1 MFRRSPALPSRRMP
15 DSTFKRFGKYE
26 IQAELGRGGFGRVF
40 RAFDPTVG
48 RLVAI
53 KILSSEAGTVMLTRF
68 RNEAMAAGNLRH
80 ENIVTI
86 YEFGEENEAPFI
98 AMEYLEGED
107 LQETIRSGRKL
118 TLLEKIEIMTQAAAG
133 LECAHR
139 NGVVHRDVKPA
150 NIRLLRDGRVKI
162 LDFGIARLIRDDG
175 AARLTHQGHVLGTLL
190 YMAPEQV
197 MGADT
202 DALCD
207 IFAYG
212 VVFYELLTGQHPFRA
227 EDPRSIFYK
236 ITTQEPELIDR
247 LVPGCPKAL
256 DQVVR
261 RALQKDRELRYQNLR
276 DLRLDMEPVLMQLR
290 RDRAATLVN
299 EADQLLTSGDFEHSC
314 SLLNEAIDLDPTNE
328 TARHMRE
335 SVQAELRKKTLRP
348 RIDALVAKAGK
359 SLAEEKYS
367 EAVEILNSALR
378 LAPDDETLR
387 ELFARVAARAAE
399 EDREGRLQK
408 EAAEKAI
415 AIEQAPLS
423 ETIVA
428 TPPPLEHTVTA
439 EHSRP
444 PSYRNY
450 AFIAAACVLLI
461 AAVSAGTRILRPRVA
476 SSSLIVVTEPPRAAV
491 QVPKPRDSARESHV
505 PAVAVP
511 PPAKAHKDTAS
522 RPVFRLNPK
531 PSLPRRSETP
541 LPNSPVLSVESVVK
555 APPPQAFQP
564 PPVQLPQPA
573 RPGPDPAALE
583 RSRADDELAADSREI
598 SKVLA
603 VYAAAFDRKDLSLL
617 KSVWP
622 GLPEAA
628 LAPVFH
634 SKGVIRSELQPLAA
648 AAVSGDRASV
658 RCTRRTEQVTQFGR
672 QKPVEQ
678 VLTVRLEKKAG
689 RWIISAIN

>member
-1 MFRRSPALPSRRMP
+1 MP

-107 LQETIRSGRKL
+107 LQETIRSRRKL

-139 NGVVHRDVKPA
+139 SGVVHRDVKPA

-175 AARLTHQGHVLGTLL
+175 GARLTHQGHVLGTLL

-276 DLRLDMEPVLMQLR
+276 DLRLDIEPVLMQLR
-290 RDRAATLVN
+290 RDRAATLMS
-299 EADQLLTSGDFEHSC
+299 EADQLLTSGDFERSC
-314 SLLNEAIDLDPTNE
+314 SLLNEAIDLDPANDA
-328 TARHMRE
+328 ARHMRE
-335 SVQAELRKKTLRP
+335 TAQAELRKKILRP
-348 RIDALVAKAGK
+348 RLDALIAKARK
-359 SLAEEKYS
+359 SLAEEKYA
-367 EAVEILNSALR
+367 EAVEIVNSALR
-378 LAPDDETLR
+378 LAPDDEILR
-387 ELFARVAARAAE
+387 ELFARLVARAAE
-399 EDREGRLQK
+399 KDREERLQE
-408 EAAEKAI
+408 EAAENACT
-415 AIEQAPLS
+415 IEQSPPS
-423 ETIVA
+423 ETVVA
-428 TPPPLEHTVTA
+428 APAFFEHTVTPERLA
-439 EHSRP
+439 P
-444 PSYRNY
+444 PRFRKY
-450 AFIAAACVLLI
+450 ALIAAACVLLI
-461 AAVSAGTRILRPRVA
+461 AALSAGTRILRPRTV
-476 SSSLIVVTEPPRAAV
+476 SSPSTVVTEPPPAMV
-491 QVPKPRDSARESHV
+491 QVPKPRDTAAASHTSAT
-505 PAVAVP
+505 AVRP
-511 PPAKAHKDTAS
+511 PPAPKTRKDTAP
-522 RPVFRLNPK
+522 RLVFRLDPK
-531 PSLPRRSETP
+531 QSVPNRSETTP
-541 LPNSPVLSVESVVK
+541 LPNSPALSVES
-555 APPPQAFQP
+555 QAFQL
-564 PPVQLPQPA
+564 PPVPLPQPA
-573 RPGPDPAALE
+573 RPSPDRALLQ
-583 RSRADDELAADSREI
+583 RSRADDEFAADRREI

-603 VYAAAFDRKDLSLL
+603 AYSTAFDRKDLNLL

-622 GLPEAA
+622 GLPESA
-628 LAPVFH
+628 LVPVFR
-634 SKGVIRSELQPLAA
+634 SKGIIRSELQPLAA
-648 AAVSGDRASV
+648 VEVSGDQASV

-678 VLTVRLEKKAG
+678 ILIVRLEKKEG
-689 RWIISAIN
+689 RWRISAIN